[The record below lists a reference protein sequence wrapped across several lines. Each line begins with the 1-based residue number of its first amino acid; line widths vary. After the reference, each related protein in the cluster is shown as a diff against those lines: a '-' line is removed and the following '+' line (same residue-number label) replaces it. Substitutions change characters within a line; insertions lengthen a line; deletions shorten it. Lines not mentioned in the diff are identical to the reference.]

1 MFSVIIPLY
10 NKASFIKNTIESV
23 LCQTFEDYEIIVVN
37 DSSTDDS
44 LGIVQKIND
53 QRLHVYTL
61 ISATL

>member
-53 QRLHVYTL
+53 QRLHVYTK
-61 ISATL
+61 